1 MSLPDLPG
9 TGEQNFDPKARD
21 VFDQWKA
28 SLEAKA
34 EGNHTHGAGG
44 VVISIVADE
53 AALGVGSVDGES
65 KVTADTGRRWAWN
78 ATSESWV
85 CSAAII
91 PPPGVLVTG
100 EILGL
105 KMVYNDASS
114 VVIEAGRCRDELGAV
129 ELALLID
136 TSVEL
141 VEANIASWV
150 ADGSEL
156 LINTIYNVFI
166 TDSGLKYDTDGAGAN
181 IAGSKLFLWCVYVDS
196 GGDIEPFDVV
206 DNELRFRK
214 AGGITCITNPSIT
227 PFEPDYSDFIPGPD
241 RVEYLLLGGHA
252 TGANNFSVETYD
264 DASLTVERSFLFAP
278 ASPYK
283 INYTATD
290 YYKVLLTTQL
300 AGVTGYNTG
309 TIGIKAIKLIR

>member
-1 MSLPDLPG
+1 MPLPSPPLPDSENFYIELMAMYEAWRISIESKAA
-9 TGEQNFDPKARD
+9 GE
-21 VFDQWKA
+21 
-28 SLEAKA
+28 
-34 EGNHTHGAGG
+34 HTHGAGG
-44 VVISIVADE
+44 IVISIVANE

-85 CSAAII
+85 CSATII

-105 KMVYNDASS
+105 KMLYNDASS

-129 ELALLID
+129 ELALLVD

-141 VEANIASWV
+141 IEANIASWV

-181 IAGSKLFLWCVYVDS
+181 VMGSKLFLWCVYVDS

-264 DASLTVERSFLFAP
+264 DASLTPERSFLFAP

-283 INYTATD
+283 INYAATD